1 MISMGRFRGTAGGG
15 GGRGAVGRRACA
27 QSGAPPESGLRPH
40 ELKFFA
46 LALVVAVWAL
56 PAAAQNWIGTFEDWS
71 AFEYTQ
77 GGGRVCYMSS
87 TPLDMTPKN
96 VNRGDVFMQVGP
108 QHQRQYPKRGQH
120 RRRLH
125 VPGNSVVV
133 AVINNVEFR
142 MFTAGDGAWNPN
154 PQSDGDMVQAMVR
167 GAELVV
173 AGESSR
179 GTQTTDTYSLLGFTA
194 AHRAITEACG

>member
-1 MISMGRFRGTAGGG
+1 MSWKI
-15 GGRGAVGRRACA
+15 
-27 QSGAPPESGLRPH
+27 
-40 ELKFFA
+40 FA

-96 VNRGDVFMQVGP
+96 VNRGDVFMQVVHNTNDNTQNVVNIVAGYTF
-108 QHQRQYPKRGQH
+108 QE
-120 RRRLH
+120 
-125 VPGNSVVV
+125 NSVVV

-154 PQSDGDMVQAMVR
+154 PQGDGDMVQAMVR

-173 AGESSR
+173 AGESIR